1 MRKMKSWK
9 YACAAKYVHA
19 HVYTAHTHNGHTQ
32 HTQTYTY
39 THTHKHTNTTDR
51 YRGTPSSPDL
61 WSSICMFTQCRGL
74 SMVSPFLSSLS
85 FLTPR
90 NDFLFVSLDLVPL
103 YMHTHSRAAF
113 RGSMDVHVWEHG
125 NMEMWEHEG
134 TGAWEHGDVGT

>member
-1 MRKMKSWK
+1 MRARQNTYMHM
-9 YACAAKYVHA
+9 YIL
-19 HVYTAHTHNGHTQ
+19 HTHTMDTHNIHKR
-32 HTQTYTY
+32 
-39 THTHKHTNTTDR
+39 THTHIHTNTTDR

-134 TGAWEHGDVGT
+134 TGAWEHGDVGA